1 MGIQFYSFTALKKY
15 ILFLV
20 HQARLRWLI
29 SKLFVM
35 QLTSKT
41 GALQHM
47 SCYSLLKQLV
57 KVHFKHIFHTWNWCE
72 IWFLYISTPKAK
84 SDCCACAALNLH
96 GNLTSTPTTHYLSQI
111 KNGGRMRKP
120 TSAGTWLSI
129 FRHFSWSHWQFSPHV
144 IFPLRHLHCL
154 LLQRPLHAH

>member
-1 MGIQFYSFTALKKY
+1 M
-15 ILFLV
+15 LFLV
-20 HQARLRWLI
+20 HQARLQWLI

-35 QLTSKT
+35 QLMSKT

-47 SCYSLLKQLV
+47 SFYSLLKQLV

-84 SDCCACAALNLH
+84 SDCYACAALNLH

-111 KNGGRMRKP
+111 KNREQEWGKTCLSGHLVIHISTLLVITLAVLPTCHLPFAAPALLVAAATFTRTLKEEKP
-120 TSAGTWLSI
+120 GS
-129 FRHFSWSHWQFSPHV
+129 
-144 IFPLRHLHCL
+144 
-154 LLQRPLHAH
+154 